1 MKNITLNGAKLPL
14 PPEIP
19 YSSAIVGGMRVLA
32 RQQARKAFEEETGPE
47 EPKRLTKA
55 KNGIISLANGAGQQ
69 AAIEKLFL
77 YEESG
82 LFLEAI
88 RIIEEMRESTNG
100 MYPTFIIWENVPG
113 AFSSNDRQDFRTVL
127 EKITKA
133 ACIPMPGHKWSGAG
147 MVRGGAV
154 DTAWRVFNAEHWGV
168 PQRRRRIYL
177 VGDFGGQRA
186 GEILF
191 KPESVL
197 GYPTQGNEEETQ
209 ITGNSGN
216 STNAE
221 NPGSRVAGFTYKAS
235 STARG
240 IGYKTDVAPTLKT
253 DSSTAIVKE
262 VVGFDISH
270 ADAVVRTFTNSTPAL
285 LQRMGT
291 GGNQV
296 PIIAESIKENLF
308 YEAYQHHGY
317 RESKIAGTMTAG
329 QNDRIRGDTP
339 LVVRAIKENVIPIRS
354 ETTRLKESNG
364 LGIGKPG
371 GPAPTLTANDIHN
384 VFYGQRAYD
393 QWGETETGD
402 TLKATGGSYGGGSE
416 NLVVRLIKKS
426 LRAVKYII
434 RRLTPRECERLQGYP
449 DDWTRWGADGQE
461 IAETAR
467 YRAIGNSIA
476 VPCAVRV
483 FLGIVSVLERGSEI
497 DGGKK
502 G

>member
-1 MKNITLNGAKLPL
+1 MDRQLTMGSLFDGLGGFMLAAVQCGIKPIWAAEIEPNCINITRRHF
-14 PPEIP
+14 PEVMH
-19 YSSAIVGGMRVLA
+19 VGSVTELKGDEIQPVDIITFGSPCQNLSVAGNRKGLA
-32 RQQARKAFEEETGPE
+32 G
-47 EPKRLTKA
+47 
-55 KNGIISLANGAGQQ
+55 
-69 AAIEKLFL
+69 
-77 YEESG
+77 EESG

-100 MYPTFIIWENVPG
+100 MYPTFVVWENVPG

-147 MVRGGAV
+147 MVRGGEV
-154 DTAWRVFNAEHWGV
+154 DTAWRVLNAEHWGV

-177 VGDFGGQRA
+177 VGDFRGQRA
-186 GEILF
+186 VEILF

-197 GYPTQGNEEETQ
+197 GYPTQGSKEKAQ
-209 ITGNSGN
+209 ITGNPGN
-216 STNAE
+216 GFNAKDKR
-221 NPGSRVAGFTYKAS
+221 NRSF
-235 STARG
+235 
-240 IGYKTDVAPTLKT
+240 IGA
-253 DSSTAIVKE
+253 
-262 VVGFDISH
+262 DISH

-296 PIIAESIKENLF
+296 PIIAE
-308 YEAYQHHGY
+308 
-317 RESKIAGTMTAG
+317 
-329 QNDRIRGDTP
+329 
-339 LVVRAIKENVIPIRS
+339 VIKENVIPIRS

-384 VFYGQRAYD
+384 VFYEQRAYD
-393 QWGETETGD
+393 QWGETETGA

-483 FLGIVSVLERGSEI
+483 FLGIVSVLERGNEI
-497 DGGKK
+497 DRGKK
-502 G
+502 GQAETV

>member
-1 MKNITLNGAKLPL
+1 MDRQLTMGSLFDGLGGFMLAAVQCGIKPVWAAEIEPNCINITRRHF
-14 PPEIP
+14 PEVMH
-19 YSSAIVGGMRVLA
+19 VGSVTDLKGDEIQPVDVITFGSPCQNLSIAGNRKGLA
-32 RQQARKAFEEETGPE
+32 G
-47 EPKRLTKA
+47 
-55 KNGIISLANGAGQQ
+55 
-69 AAIEKLFL
+69 
-77 YEESG
+77 EESG

-147 MVRGGAV
+147 MVRGGEV
-154 DTAWRVFNAEHWGV
+154 DAAWRVLNAEHWGV
-168 PQRRRRIYL
+168 PRRRRRIYL

-186 GEILF
+186 GEVLF

-197 GYPTQGNEEETQ
+197 GYPTQGSKEETQ
-209 ITGNSGN
+209 TTGSHGN
-216 STNAE
+216 RFNAE
-221 NPGSRVAGFTYKAS
+221 DTGSRVSGFTYKAS
-235 STARG
+235 AAAG
-240 IGYKTDVAPTLKT
+240 GVGFKDNIAPTLKA
-253 DSSTAIVKE
+253 DSSAAVVKQ
-262 VVGFDISH
+262 VFGFDISH
-270 ADAVVRTFTNSTPAL
+270 ADAVIRPFESSTPAL

-296 PIIAESIKENLF
+296 PIIAE
-308 YEAYQHHGY
+308 
-317 RESKIAGTMTAG
+317 
-329 QNDRIRGDTP
+329 
-339 LVVRAIKENVIPIRS
+339 VIKENVIPIRS

-384 VFYGQRAYD
+384 VFYEQRAYD
-393 QWGETETGD
+393 QWRETGTGD
-402 TLKATGGSYGGGSE
+402 TLKATGGSYGGGTE
-416 NLVVRLIKKS
+416 NLVVRLIKES
-426 LRAVKYII
+426 IRTVKYII

-483 FLGIVSVLERGSEI
+483 FLGIISVLERGNEI